1 MDVSF
6 ILEDLPKTL
15 ASMKVGAERIR
26 HIVLSLRNFS
36 RLDEA
41 DVKSVDLHEGI
52 DSTLLILGH
61 RLKGNSD
68 RPKINI
74 AKRYGDIPAVCCYPA
89 QLNQVFMNLI
99 ANAIDALEE
108 AVLAQK
114 MNSKTNSDS
123 ATSMT
128 APTIWISTRAISF

>member
-6 ILEDLPKTL
+6 IFEDLPKTL

-61 RLKGNSD
+61 RLKGNSNP
-68 RPKINI
+68 PKN
-74 AKRYGDIPAVCCYPA
+74 
-89 QLNQVFMNLI
+89 
-99 ANAIDALEE
+99 
-108 AVLAQK
+108 
-114 MNSKTNSDS
+114 
-123 ATSMT
+123 
-128 APTIWISTRAISF
+128 